1 MIKYIKPYEITEEQE
16 KLLKRI
22 NNAEVKEQ
30 KENPQ
35 KIYWYME
42 RMIKG
47 ESE

>member
-30 KENPQ
+30 KDNPQ
-35 KIYWYME
+35 KIFWYE
-42 RMIKG
+42 KRNR